1 MVLLYVA
8 EKGTTMHIVRA
19 GDAVT
24 VVNNLPSKSDSEVHY
39 TDFNPESI
47 CAVVAVR
54 TDLGPALSLM
64 SDDSGVRILIGPT
77 HAKAALNSLKT
88 SGSYRKATTQDRT
101 KWAITRAKAANT
113 AA

>member
-1 MVLLYVA
+1 
-8 EKGTTMHIVRA
+8 MHIVRA
-19 GDAVT
+19 EDAVT

-39 TDFNPESI
+39 TDFNPNSV
-47 CAVVAVR
+47 CAVVTVK

-77 HAKAALNSLKT
+77 HARAALNSLKT

-101 KWAITRAKAANT
+101 QWAITRAKAAS
-113 AA
+113 AAA